1 MLSNVERIFSILSQT
16 MMSLFNQQIKM
27 YFNWPFLPSLIT
39 PSFVIYL
46 QIVKWKL
53 QMVVVEG
60 GGSGIK
66 RHVKQFL
73 TFVFINCIVKVRQLS
88 IAKEWY
94 I

>member
-1 MLSNVERIFSILSQT
+1 
-16 MMSLFNQQIKM
+16 
-27 YFNWPFLPSLIT
+27 
-39 PSFVIYL
+39 
-46 QIVKWKL
+46 
-53 QMVVVEG
+53 MVVVEG